1 MGSEVLKKKGTATIK
16 DVAERAGVSP
26 STVSR
31 VISNSP
37 RISKATKDKI
47 NTIMDEMGYYPNAI
61 ARSLAKNRTGTI
73 GVILPTTS
81 EDVFLNPFFPEALR
95 GIAKV
100 AARVNY
106 DILIST
112 NLNKNGELKVIENF
126 IRSSKVDG
134 IILMSNRLDDECI
147 DYLYNLDFPFSL
159 IGTPNTNLEDINHVD
174 NDNLL
179 ATYEL
184 TKHMIS
190 IGRKRIAIIAGD
202 ENLIMTQNRI
212 FGYKKALE
220 EEDLVFDESLVFM
233 GSFDEETGRNY
244 GEIIARLKKM
254 PDGIIVTDDLV
265 AYGALRT
272 LEERGIKVPEEIAIA
287 SFNNSIL
294 SQYANI
300 PLTSV
305 DINSAELG
313 EKAMDLLV
321 DAIDKGVRGRRIIT
335 PYTIYKR
342 KSTLGQ

>member
-1 MGSEVLKKKGTATIK
+1 MIKKGTATIK
-16 DVAERAGVSP
+16 DVAQRAGVSP

-37 RISKATKDKI
+37 RISKETKEKI
-47 NTIMDEMGYYPNAI
+47 RAIMDEMGYYPNAI

-95 GIAKV
+95 GIAK
-100 AARVNY
+100 AAGRVNY

-112 NLNKNGELKVIENF
+112 NLDKKGELKVIENF

-134 IILMSNRLDDECI
+134 IVLMSNRLDDDCI

-179 ATYEL
+179 AAYEL
-184 TKHMIS
+184 TKHLIS
-190 IGRKRIAIIAGD
+190 IGRKRIAIIAGE
-202 ENLIMTQNRI
+202 ENLTMTQNRI
-212 FGYKKALE
+212 LGYKKALE
-220 EEDLVFDESLVFM
+220 EEKLPFDKSLVFM
-233 GSFDEETGRNY
+233 GSFDEDTGRKY
-244 GEIIARLKKM
+244 GEIIGSLKNK

-272 LEERGIKVPEEIAIA
+272 IEELRIRVPEDIAMA

-294 SQYANI
+294 SQYGNI

-313 EKAMDLLV
+313 EKAVDLLV
-321 DAIDKGVRGRRIIT
+321 DAIDNGVRGRRIIT

-342 KSTLGQ
+342 RSTMGQ

>member
-1 MGSEVLKKKGTATIK
+1 MIKKGTATIK
-16 DVAERAGVSP
+16 DVAERVGVSP

-37 RISKATKDKI
+37 RISNKTKEKI
-47 NTIMDEMGYYPNAI
+47 HAIMDEMGYYPNAI

-95 GIAKV
+95 GITK
-100 AARVNY
+100 AAASVEL

-112 NLNKNGELKVIENF
+112 NLDKRGELKVIENF

-134 IILMSNRLDDECI
+134 IILMSNKLDDECI
-147 DYLYNLDFPFSL
+147 EYLYSIDFPFSL
-159 IGTPNTNLEDINHVD
+159 IGTPNTHMEKINHVD

-179 ATYEL
+179 AAFEL

-190 IGRKRIAIIAGD
+190 IGRKRIAMIAG
-202 ENLIMTQNRI
+202 EESLIMTQKRI
-212 FGYKKALE
+212 QGYKKALE
-220 EEDLVFDESLVFM
+220 EEGLVFDESLIFM
-233 GSFDEETGRNY
+233 GSFDEKTGREY
-244 GEIIARLKKM
+244 GKTIASMKDM

-265 AYGALRT
+265 AYGALRSI
-272 LEERGIKVPEEIAIA
+272 EELGIKVPADIAMA

-294 SQYANI
+294 SQYANV

-313 EKAMDLLV
+313 SKAIELLV

-335 PYTIYKR
+335 PYTIYMR
-342 KSTLGQ
+342 KSTQNNA